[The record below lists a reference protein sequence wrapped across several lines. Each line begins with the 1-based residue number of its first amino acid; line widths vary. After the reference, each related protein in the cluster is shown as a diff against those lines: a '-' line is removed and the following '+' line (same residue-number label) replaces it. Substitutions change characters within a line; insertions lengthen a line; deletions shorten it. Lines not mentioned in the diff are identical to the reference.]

1 MGPCPVFIIA
11 STARTTTTTIYSST
25 ITTIMCDSTTVSII
39 CLCDMGI
46 WGFALEGLS
55 FRVPVPSLQQQV
67 PTLQPCMQKLVLCSG
82 FTVAA
87 LGQCSMRLHSKF
99 RATAS
104 SLKKPVATADFTGFN
119 PKERTL
125 QSAYLQKSLPRPP
138 LPIPKFH
145 YHLTALISAHI
156 VGANDGIL
164 WAMATE
170 PITSDT

>member
-1 MGPCPVFIIA
+1 
-11 STARTTTTTIYSST
+11 
-25 ITTIMCDSTTVSII
+25 
-39 CLCDMGI
+39 
-46 WGFALEGLS
+46 
-55 FRVPVPSLQQQV
+55 
-67 PTLQPCMQKLVLCSG
+67 
-82 FTVAA
+82 
-87 LGQCSMRLHSKF
+87 MRLHSKF

-104 SLKKPVATADFTGFN
+104 SLKKPAATADFTGFN

-145 YHLTALISAHI
+145 YHLTALISARI

-164 WAMATE
+164 WAMATD